1 MATKSYDIKVVDTS
15 VMKPAGNER
24 KRQVRRSKW
33 DQAMREAAE
42 AERIVSNDD

>member
-15 VMKPAGNER
+15 VMKPAGSER
-24 KRQVRRSKW
+24 KREVRKTKW
-33 DQAMREAAE
+33 EKAMREAAE